1 MKTDENFLLGL
12 CQMATRVAKEENL
25 RQAQQMVQQ
34 AAREGCRLVVL
45 PEMFSCPYQA
55 VLFPEYAEP
64 AEGET
69 VSRMSAW
76 ARESSVVLI
85 GGSIPE
91 CDEAGRVYNTSFV
104 FDEQGVLLGRHRKV
118 HLFDVDIAGGTCFRE
133 SDTLT
138 AGNELTLCE
147 TSVGVLGVGICYDM
161 RFGAMAG
168 EMVRRG
174 ADLLIYPAAFGWT
187 TGPAHWE
194 LTLRA
199 RAVDHQVFVVGA
211 APAKLAG
218 SVYEAYG
225 HSLVADPWGRIL
237 FQADETEQLVK
248 VEIDR
253 AVQAKVRAELPLL
266 QHLRGDYRILP
277 QQ

>member
-1 MKTDENFLLGL
+1 MKKDKNFFVGL
-12 CQMATRVAKEENL
+12 CQMATRIDKEENL
-25 RQAQQMVQQ
+25 QQAQQMVQQ
-34 AAREGCRLVVL
+34 AAQAGCRAVVL

-55 VLFPEYAEP
+55 VLFPKYAEA

-69 VSRMSAW
+69 VRRMSAW
-76 ARESSVVLI
+76 AKENGVILV

-91 CDEAGRVYNTSFV
+91 CDDAGRVYNTSFV
-104 FDEQGVLLGRHRKV
+104 FDEQGILLGRHRKM

-138 AGNELTLCE
+138 AGQELTLCE
-147 TSVGVLGVGICYDM
+147 TSVGVLGIGVCYDM
-161 RFGAMAG
+161 RFGAMAA

-199 RAVDHQVFVVGA
+199 RAVDHQVFVIGA

-225 HSLVADPWGRIL
+225 HSVAVDPWGRIL

-248 VEIDR
+248 IEIDR
-253 AVQAKVRAELPLL
+253 AVQEKVRAELPLL
-266 QHLRGDYRILP
+266 QHLRDDYRILP
-277 QQ
+277 

>member
-1 MKTDENFLLGL
+1 MKKDKKFFVGL
-12 CQMATRVAKEENL
+12 CQMATLVDKEENL
-25 RQAQQMVQQ
+25 QQAQQMVQQ
-34 AAREGCRLVVL
+34 AAQEGCRVVVL

-55 VLFPEYAEP
+55 VLFPKYAEA

-69 VSRMSAW
+69 VRRMSEW
-76 ARESSVVLI
+76 AKENGVILV

-91 CDEAGRVYNTSFV
+91 CDDAGRVYNTSFV
-104 FDEQGVLLGRHRKV
+104 FNEQGILLGRHRKM
-118 HLFDVDIAGGTCFRE
+118 HLFDVDIAGGTCFKE

-138 AGNELTLCE
+138 AGQELTLCE
-147 TSVGVLGVGICYDM
+147 TSVGVWGIGVCYDM
-161 RFGAMAG
+161 RFGAMAA

-199 RAVDHQVFVVGA
+199 RAVDHQVFVIGA
-211 APAKLAG
+211 APAKLTG

-225 HSLVADPWGRIL
+225 HSVAIDPWGRIL

-248 VEIDR
+248 IEIDR
-253 AVQAKVRAELPLL
+253 AVQEKVRAELPLL
-266 QHLRGDYRILP
+266 QHLRDDYRILS
-277 QQ
+277 

>member
-1 MKTDENFLLGL
+1 MKKDENFLLGL

-34 AAREGCRLVVL
+34 AAQEGCRLVVL

-55 VLFPEYAEP
+55 ALFPKYAEP

-76 ARESSVVLI
+76 ARESGVVLV

-104 FDEQGVLLGRHRKV
+104 FDEQGVLLGRHRKM

-161 RFGAMAG
+161 RFGAMAAARG
-168 EMVRRG
+168 RFVDLSGCFWLDDWAGSLG
-174 ADLLIYPAAFGWT
+174 ADAAGQGGRSPGICCRGGAGQ
-187 TGPAHWE
+187 TGGIC
-194 LTLRA
+194 L
-199 RAVDHQVFVVGA
+199 
-211 APAKLAG
+211 
-218 SVYEAYG
+218 
-225 HSLVADPWGRIL
+225 
-237 FQADETEQLVK
+237 
-248 VEIDR
+248 
-253 AVQAKVRAELPLL
+253 
-266 QHLRGDYRILP
+266 
-277 QQ
+277 

>member
-76 ARESSVVLI
+76 ARESGVVLV

-104 FDEQGVLLGRHRKV
+104 FDEQGVLLGRHRKM

-266 QHLRGDYRILP
+266 QHLRGDYRILSQP
-277 QQ
+277 